1 MPALPYAAVIQSP
14 VGKLGISV
22 SDVGISKIDFLEDS
36 ASLITARIA
45 LAKTVADQLQ
55 AYFIKPQA
63 FNLPL
68 DINGTAFQLNVWHA
82 LQQLKKPITYGELAS
97 KLNTSARAIGG
108 ACRTNPVPI
117 IIPCHR
123 ILAADNKLGGFN
135 GATQGTWPKIKQWLL
150 KHEGFISSLPC

>member
-1 MPALPYAAVIQSP
+1 MPAMPYAAIINSP

-22 SDVGISKIDFLEDS
+22 SDVGINKIDFLLDGS
-36 ASLITARIA
+36 ASLMNARLA
-45 LAKTVADQLQ
+45 LAKVVVDQLQ
-55 AYFIKPQA
+55 AYFIKPLA

-68 DINGTAFQLNVWHA
+68 DINGTAFQLNVWQN
-82 LQQLKKPITYGELAS
+82 LQKLKTPITYGELAS

-123 ILAADNKLGGFN
+123 ILAADNKLGGFH

-150 KHEGFISSLPC
+150 KHEGFIS